1 MVSIPIPNHTIQ
13 FWIQFKTSGSYLQ
26 GLERW
31 DPHHLSNHMT
41 TFTPCLLIHWLTM
54 LSVPRL
60 FLKAL
65 RKGNFFIAVKGQ
77 KDRLLFSISKHSFE
91 ILLSPD
97 PIFFFFFFCAKSD
110 SLFIGTQLRYA
121 MIEISFHFRNL
132 LNIILISLMD
142 IYLNYNLFSNSTSL
156 LRNSSISI
164 QGIKKWLRIK
174 RSKRVKSCL

>member
-1 MVSIPIPNHTIQ
+1 MLRWEEQKRRKRGKKTKLYELMVSIPIPNHTIQ

-97 PIFFFFFFCAKSD
+97 PIFFFFLSKSRFTVHRHSVKICND
-110 SLFIGTQLRYA
+110 WRFHFTLEIFSTSSLFP
-121 MIEISFHFRNL
+121 
-132 LNIILISLMD
+132 
-142 IYLNYNLFSNSTSL
+142 
-156 LRNSSISI
+156 
-164 QGIKKWLRIK
+164 
-174 RSKRVKSCL
+174 